1 VKNLKISTNTIQRST
16 VLLLTLSFVTAL
28 LWLNTE
34 ARAKNNEPKSGYGSL
49 QVIKPSQTLSPAS
62 PPPNKHG
69 STFSTNDEN
78 VRRFVTLNIYQ
89 KKLIVGPS
97 IQGPDL
103 GLIQNT
109 DFGQLPKISSDGR
122 QPFQVYA
129 KPYDQSD
136 KRRRIGI
143 VINGLGLSDAATET
157 AIQGL
162 PGAITLAFA
171 PYSKR
176 LKEWIRFARAA
187 GHEVLINVPMERAD
201 YPTYIPGPYTLMT
214 TLDSKK
220 NLEHLLWNLGRG
232 IGYVGVV
239 DYYGSR
245 FTASRTHMK
254 PILREIKRRGLLYLD
269 SGISRQSTALSIS
282 RQLEIPVAQATLTL
296 DGVISRRNIDIK
308 FFELEQHA
316 LKNGKA
322 IGMASPYPVSLERI
336 AAWAPRL
343 EARGYAIVPIT
354 AIARAGN

>member
-129 KPYDQSD
+129 KPYD
-136 KRRRIGI
+136 
-143 VINGLGLSDAATET
+143 
-157 AIQGL
+157 
-162 PGAITLAFA
+162 
-171 PYSKR
+171 
-176 LKEWIRFARAA
+176 
-187 GHEVLINVPMERAD
+187 
-201 YPTYIPGPYTLMT
+201 
-214 TLDSKK
+214 
-220 NLEHLLWNLGRG
+220 
-232 IGYVGVV
+232 
-239 DYYGSR
+239 
-245 FTASRTHMK
+245 
-254 PILREIKRRGLLYLD
+254 
-269 SGISRQSTALSIS
+269 
-282 RQLEIPVAQATLTL
+282 
-296 DGVISRRNIDIK
+296 
-308 FFELEQHA
+308 
-316 LKNGKA
+316 
-322 IGMASPYPVSLERI
+322 
-336 AAWAPRL
+336 
-343 EARGYAIVPIT
+343 
-354 AIARAGN
+354 